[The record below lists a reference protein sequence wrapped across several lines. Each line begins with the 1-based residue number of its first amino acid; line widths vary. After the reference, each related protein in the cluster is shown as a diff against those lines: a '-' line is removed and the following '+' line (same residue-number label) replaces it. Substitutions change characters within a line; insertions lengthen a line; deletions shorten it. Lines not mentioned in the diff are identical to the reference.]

1 MARPSWRKAVALLA
15 LPLVVG
21 GCGGGGDGA
30 TGRTA
35 APPPANRP
43 VLAVE
48 ERTEAFVD
56 TGRPTDAVG
65 TTPASP
71 SRSLPTVVLTPAAGQ
86 PGRPYPLIVFA
97 HGNGGRGRG
106 DDPLLRAWASAGY
119 VVAAPTFP
127 FGAGRAPQGEGG
139 SDYPN
144 QPGDMSFVIG
154 ELLRLNADPASPLH
168 GAIAPDRVGAAGH
181 SLGATTTL
189 ALAANTCCH
198 DDRVKAA
205 AILAGGEVR
214 FGSGQF
220 WARIRTPVLF
230 VHGDADPLV
239 PYTSGQ
245 RAYDDAPPPR
255 FLLTIAGGDHTRPYS
270 GAGDD
275 PQARV
280 VTEATL
286 DFFDHYLKGDADG
299 VDRLRSDAAP
309 PVATLQG
316 ER

>member
-1 MARPSWRKAVALLA
+1 MARPWWTKAVALLA
-15 LPLVVG
+15 LPLVLAA
-21 GCGGGGDGA
+21 CGGGGDRA
-30 TGRTA
+30 TGR
-35 APPPANRP
+35 PGPLPPANRP
-43 VLAVE
+43 SLAIE
-48 ERTEAFVD
+48 EHAEALVD
-56 TGRPTDAVG
+56 TGRSTDAVG

-106 DDPLLRAWASAGY
+106 DHPLLRAWASAGY

-127 FGAGRAPQGEGG
+127 FGAGRAPEGEGG
-139 SDYPN
+139 NDYPN

-154 ELLRLNADPASPLH
+154 ELLRRNGDPSSPLY
-168 GAIAPDRVGAAGH
+168 GAIDPDRVGAAGH

-205 AILAGGEVR
+205 VILAGGEVR

-239 PYTSGQ
+239 AYTSGQ

-255 FLLTIAGGDHTRPYS
+255 FLLTIPGGDHTRPYS
-270 GAGDD
+270 GSRDD

-286 DFFDHYLKGDADG
+286 DFFDQYLKGVPDG

-309 PVATLQG
+309 PVATLQS